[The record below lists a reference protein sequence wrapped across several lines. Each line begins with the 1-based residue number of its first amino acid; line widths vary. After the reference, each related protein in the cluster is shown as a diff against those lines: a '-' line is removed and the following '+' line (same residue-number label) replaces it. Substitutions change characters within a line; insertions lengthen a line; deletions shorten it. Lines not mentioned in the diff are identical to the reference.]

1 MEKNNNKKSHKK
13 NLQRLHEQ
21 EIREMN
27 KLDFLQEVQDTDEE
41 DEIGIQIV
49 NSHYDKL
56 KEIREERLKGNQEKN
71 EDKKEEVRYKIKPLL
86 VGFIIVL
93 IILMIYIV
101 FEYGPLFGIN
111 INKNGG
117 ILEDSTISI
126 VTSENDIYQMYN
138 QELLIYS
145 NNAVST
151 YNQYCQKTWEYD
163 LEDTFTPNIYIYNRY
178 MVIAN
183 NTNGT
188 IYMFEN
194 KKELFNKKIDGTIQ
208 NIYIDEQGNIAIE
221 YSTTGYK
228 KVIGVYD
235 KSGKSKFDTYLSS
248 NTLVNLKMI
257 ENCKKLLI
265 VQANSNSFKI
275 GMDISIVDSTRETDN
290 ITEICTI
297 DNSMLYDIRVE
308 GQNAFMLLDNR
319 MIKMDL
325 NNGNMT
331 DIKTFDNNQ
340 LLFAIIG
347 VDYYTCLEKKLN
359 QEKDD
364 YVLSMI
370 QYNGVPIS
378 EYPLENTPKVLYNSG
393 ILNYMIYQDSL
404 QVINKW
410 GIEIK
415 RVPIEVFPKEI
426 VVFNNE
432 KSIGL
437 IYTNKIYII
446 NM

>member
-1 MEKNNNKKSHKK
+1 M
-13 NLQRLHEQ
+13 
-21 EIREMN
+21 
-27 KLDFLQEVQDTDEE
+27 QDTDEE

-347 VDYYTCLEKKLN
+347 VDYYTCLEKN
-359 QEKDD
+359 
-364 YVLSMI
+364 
-370 QYNGVPIS
+370 
-378 EYPLENTPKVLYNSG
+378 
-393 ILNYMIYQDSL
+393 
-404 QVINKW
+404 
-410 GIEIK
+410 
-415 RVPIEVFPKEI
+415 
-426 VVFNNE
+426 
-432 KSIGL
+432 
-437 IYTNKIYII
+437 
-446 NM
+446 